1 MQTEAWDLVA
11 RDVDFN
17 LEIDTNEF
25 MRLVPKDTSILDYGC
40 GYGRMCAILN
50 SMGYNNILGVDSSPE
65 MIRRGNLLYPQ
76 LTLSHTHDTTLE
88 FPDGNFGAIVL
99 CAVLTCIPDQ
109 QEMKDVL
116 SEIERVLIPGGILH
130 VVEFSN
136 EASKTFVS
144 NIGVTMHHQR
154 PSELR
159 SMVNT
164 FTELKFEV
172 IKTKTMGGNTA
183 DAVNYFGKKPYKT
196 HSPDGFA
203 AGSLKRSS
211 TT

>member
-1 MQTEAWDLVA
+1 MQSQAWDLVA

-17 LEIDTNEF
+17 LEIDTHEF
-25 MRLVPKDTSILDYGC
+25 MRLVPKDTAILDYGC
-40 GYGRMCAILN
+40 GYGRICEILN
-50 SMGYNNILGVDSSPE
+50 SMGYNNMLGVDSSPE
-65 MIRRGNLLYPQ
+65 MIRRGNLLYPH

-88 FPDGNFGAIVL
+88 YPDGNFGAIVL

-144 NIGVTMHHQR
+144 NIGVKMHHQR

-159 SMVNT
+159 SMLSA
-164 FTELKFEV
+164 FAELRFEV
-172 IKTKTMGGNTA
+172 VKTNTMGGNAA
-183 DAVNYFGKKPYKT
+183 DAVNYFGQKT
-196 HSPDGFA
+196 VKS
-203 AGSLKRSS
+203 RSS
-211 TT
+211 GTRKKRRTP